1 MLGTPGARATR
12 RRHGFEE
19 RLNTLP
25 PMEFDRRTLRKRGVL
40 LRGGGKVVTARARA
54 DGATER
60 RLVGINA
67 VAATAFVVGGSL
79 FSLGALLAQAHVGG
93 PRLPAAVFFAGGIFF
108 TTGGYASVLQV
119 ANAPRGVDA
128 DGVVR
133 GQPWRWWSTEPGR
146 LDWASAVA
154 LFVGTLYFGAS
165 LAVALFGDL
174 TTAQEHRLVWSPEV
188 IGCVLFL
195 LSGHLALTEMH
206 RDRPRGRRAD
216 LGWWIVVVNQVGS
229 ALFMAAAVAAF
240 VRPATGDE
248 LAVGVANWAT
258 FSGAACFAAA
268 GAMQEFERP

>member
-1 MLGTPGARATR
+1 MAL
-12 RRHGFEE
+12 
-19 RLNTLP
+19 
-25 PMEFDRRTLRKRGVL
+25 DRRVLRKRGVVV
-40 LRGGGKVVTARARA
+40 GGGQDPSAARAQA
-54 DGATER
+54 DEATKR
-60 RLVGINA
+60 RLTRINA

-79 FSLGALLAQAHVGG
+79 FSIGALLAQAHVGG
-93 PRLPAAVFFAGGIFF
+93 PRLAAAVFMLGGVFF

-119 ANAPRGVDA
+119 ANAPREAGP

-133 GQPWRWWSTEPGR
+133 APRWRWWSTEPGR

-165 LAVALFGDL
+165 LAVALVGDL
-174 TTAQEHRLVWSPEV
+174 TIAQLHRLVWSPEI

-195 LSGHLALTEMH
+195 VSGHLALTEMH

-229 ALFMAAAVAAF
+229 ALFMAAGVAAF
-240 VRPATGDE
+240 VRPETGDA
-248 LAVGVANWAT
+248 LAVGIANWAT

-268 GAMQEFERP
+268 GVMQEFERP